1 MEMQMNLST
10 LTPGQVGSLIAALIC
25 VAAFGL
31 SSVLGTMPEGSK
43 AVAVFAVFVISEAL
57 RKRAPERTEWLLAF
71 PPMLASI
78 YLLSAVL

>member
-1 MEMQMNLST
+1 MQKTLST
-10 LTPGQVGSLIAALIC
+10 LTPGQVGLLIAALIC

-57 RKRAPERTEWLLAF
+57 RKRAPGRTELLFAC

-78 YLLSAVL
+78 SLLAAVR